1 MTEKAGDADFT
12 GLVERLEKMEALLE
26 HASAAPDTRPF
37 PVLVNI
43 EDACLILGRISRASV
58 YRLIENGRLE
68 SVKIAGRRLITLASM
83 RYMLRIAGLRH
94 V

>member
-1 MTEKAGDADFT
+1 MTHTAQNADSA
-12 GLVERLEKMEALLE
+12 GLVERLDKIEALLE
-26 HASAAPDTRPF
+26 HASGTPETRPF